1 VHANKIKIKLI
12 TTLLFLTTPC
22 FAAPQILPT
31 IPNTLKNKVAVSV
44 IDSANTDVIYHY
56 RESTPMLLAS
66 NMKLLTSYAA
76 VQNLGANFTWKT
88 TLSYN
93 GKVKQDNLD
102 GNLYLIGGGDPTLST
117 QSVTNLFMTL
127 KHNGINTIQGNLILD
142 THIFNQNVPS
152 SELYPEPYASYSVD
166 PKSLI
171 IDENISTLAL
181 RIKAN
186 KITFDTYRSAKL
198 KFDNQLKLINSKFAC
213 NDLSDYV
220 NINKSRA
227 PTPKSKK
234 QKTSD
239 FVLTGNVPASCDGK
253 NINFYLLDNN
263 QYNRLLVGLILKQQ
277 RIKLK
282 GKILI
287 ENAPASTTPIAEIS
301 SPPLAQVMW
310 QMNKQSNNLYA
321 KSMLLSLG
329 AYRSAN
335 DATYENAKNIYYR
348 TFNQSL
354 NFPELKVENGSGLSR
369 YEQLSATHM
378 TALLYAMYHD
388 KESANFINSL
398 PTPGESGTLQTE
410 FGRYKTQ
417 LHAKTGSLSDTKA
430 YSGYFYARNGHVYA
444 ISFLA
449 NGISRGDTGKA
460 ELQTF
465 KQFFADS
472 LESLNMI
479 ESNTSA
485 ILNGAK

>member
-1 VHANKIKIKLI
+1 MLVNKIKSISI
-12 TTLLFLTTPC
+12 SLLFATPC
-22 FAAPQILPT
+22 FAAPQTLTT
-31 IPNTLKNKVAVSV
+31 IPNILKNKIAVSI
-44 IDSANTDVIYHY
+44 IDSNNADIIYQY

-76 VQNLGANFTWKT
+76 LQNLGANFTWKT
-88 TLSYN
+88 TLSYS
-93 GKVKQDNLD
+93 GEVKQDNLD
-102 GNLYLIGGGDPTLST
+102 GNIYLIGGGDPTLTT

-127 KHNGINTIQGNLILD
+127 KNNGINTIHGNLILD

-166 PKSLI
+166 PKSLL
-171 IDENISTLAL
+171 IDENLSTLAL
-181 RIKAN
+181 HIKNN
-186 KITFDTYRSAKL
+186 KITFNAYRSGKL
-198 KFDNQLKLINSKFAC
+198 KFDNQLKLVNSKFAC

-220 NINKSRA
+220 NINKS
-227 PTPKSKK
+227 PTNPAKIQKHKK
-234 QKTSD
+234 IAD

-253 NINFYLLDNN
+253 NINFYILDTN
-263 QYNRLLVGLILKQQ
+263 QYNQQLIALILKQQ
-277 RIKLK
+277 HIKLK
-282 GKILI
+282 GKII
-287 ENAPASTTPIAEIS
+287 IANAPPSTIPIAEIKS
-301 SPPLAQVMW
+301 APLTQVMW

-321 KSMLLSLG
+321 KSMLLSIG
-329 AYRSAN
+329 AYRSPNNAS
-335 DATYENAKNIYYR
+335 YENAKNIYYQ
-348 TFNQSL
+348 TFKQNL

-378 TALLYAMYHD
+378 TALLYTMYHD
-388 KESANFINSL
+388 KESTDFINSL

-430 YSGYFYARNGHVYA
+430 YSGYFYARNGHVYV

-449 NGISRGDTGKA
+449 NGISRGDVGKS

-465 KQFFADS
+465 KQFFANS

-479 ESNTSA
+479 ETKN
-485 ILNGAK
+485 

>member
-1 VHANKIKIKLI
+1 MRVNKIKIKFI
-12 TTLLFLTTPC
+12 ATLLLLTTTPC

-31 IPNTLKNKVAVSV
+31 IPNALKNKVAVSI
-44 IDSANTDVIYHY
+44 IDSTNANIVYQY

-76 VQNLGANFTWKT
+76 LQNLGANFTWKT
-88 TLSYN
+88 TLSYS

-102 GNLYLIGGGDPTLST
+102 GNLYLIGGGDPTLTT

-127 KHNGINTIQGNLILD
+127 KNNGINTIQGNLILD

-181 RIKAN
+181 HIKAN
-186 KITFDTYRSAKL
+186 KITFNTYRSGKL
-198 KFDNQLKLINSKFAC
+198 KFDNQLKLINAKFAC

-220 NINKSRA
+220 NINKSRTSA
-227 PTPKSKK
+227 SKSKK

-239 FVLTGNVPASCDGK
+239 FVLTGNIPASCDGK

-263 QYNRLLVGLILKQQ
+263 QYNRQLVALILKQQ

-287 ENAPASTTPIAEIS
+287 ENAPASTIPIAEITS
-301 SPPLAQVMW
+301 QPLAQTMW

-335 DATYENAKNIYYR
+335 DATYENAKNIYYQ
-348 TFNQSL
+348 TFKQNL

-369 YEQLSATHM
+369 YEQLSAAHM
-378 TALLYAMYHD
+378 TTLLYTMYHD
-388 KESANFINSL
+388 KESVNFINSL

-410 FGRYKTQ
+410 FGQYKTQ

-449 NGISRGDTGKA
+449 NGISRGDAGKT

-479 ESNTSA
+479 GS
-485 ILNGAK
+485 KP

>member
-1 VHANKIKIKLI
+1 MHANKIKIKLI

-142 THIFNQNVPS
+142 NHIFNQNVPS

-220 NINKSRA
+220 NINKSRT

-479 ESNTSA
+479 ESNT
-485 ILNGAK
+485 

>member
-1 VHANKIKIKLI
+1 MHANKIKIKLI

-142 THIFNQNVPS
+142 NHIFNQNVPS